1 MSGELIMVLICLFFP
16 PLRPSFP
23 LSSSEKQLSFQWHI
37 LHVVGEVEQEANMNA
52 FRGESHC
59 VCVSVLLGG
68 GDQRDDLQVQITD

>member
-1 MSGELIMVLICLFFP
+1 
-16 PLRPSFP
+16 
-23 LSSSEKQLSFQWHI
+23 
-37 LHVVGEVEQEANMNA
+37 VVGEVEQEANMNA